1 LCRSETAGYTERVT
15 YELWSKASRSIVG
28 AFDSEAEALAAVRE
42 ALARHGRAYAEELAV
57 IREDRRG
64 RSTLLA
70 EGAQLVD
77 RAAAAVSQPP
87 QQLTA

>member
-1 LCRSETAGYTERVT
+1 VT
-15 YELWSKASRSIVG
+15 YELWSKPSRSALG
-28 AFDSEAEALAAVRE
+28 AFDTEAEALAAVRE
-42 ALARHGRAYAEELAV
+42 AVAQHGRAYAEGFAV

-64 RSTLLA
+64 RSKLVA

-77 RAAAAVSQPP
+77 LALAAAPPLP